1 MAKREYISRY
11 LLIISRIKASPFITY
26 KELQKYISDQFLFRY
41 DEIGYTSFSK
51 RTLQRDI
58 REIREIFGVD
68 IEYSRQKKGYFIRQ
82 DQTDNLNFQR
92 MMETFE
98 IFNSLNLASDLM
110 TFIHLEKR
118 KPLGTIHLPD
128 LLHAIKNKLQI
139 TFTYEKYW
147 ENKSEFRM
155 VDPYALK
162 EFKNR
167 WYLLAAETGKKQKK
181 SFGLD
186 RITKLEITSNKII
199 QLIDF
204 DVNNFYKYAFGIITP
219 TINNPMEIVLS
230 FSPEQ
235 GKYIKSLPLHE
246 SQEVLVDNKI
256 ELQIKLFMCITFDF
270 VMELTSYGETLKVL
284 SPKSLVNKLK
294 ETHKRAYKRYT

>member
-1 MAKREYISRY
+1 MAKREYLSRY

-26 KELQKYISDQFLFRY
+26 QELQKYIFNQFLFKY
-41 DEIGYTSFSK
+41 KDYSINSFSK

-58 REIREIFGVD
+58 HEIREIFGVN
-68 IEYSRQKKGYFIRQ
+68 IEYSRQNKGYFISQ
-82 DQTDNLNFQR
+82 FQTDNMNFQR
-92 MMETFE
+92 MMESFE
-98 IFNSLNLASDLM
+98 IFNSLNLASDLVA
-110 TFIHLEKR
+110 FIHVEKQ
-118 KPLGTIHLPD
+118 KPLGTTHLSD
-128 LLHAIKNKLQI
+128 LLHAIKNNLQI

-147 ENKSEFRM
+147 ENKSQFRT

-167 WYLLAAETGKKQKK
+167 WYLLAVETGNKQKK
-181 SFGLD
+181 CFGLD

-199 QLIDF
+199 QFINF
-204 DVNNFYKYAFGIITP
+204 DVPDFYKHAFGIITP

-230 FSPEQ
+230 FIPQQ

-246 SQEVLVDNKI
+246 SQEILVDNKI
-256 ELQIKLFMCITFDF
+256 ELQVKLFMCITFDF

-284 SPKSLVNKLK
+284 SPKSLVNELK
-294 ETHKRAYKRYT
+294 EAHKRAYKRYT